1 MFVPAVGI
9 ALVPG
14 FVQMTLQLFFGI
26 TPAPPDS
33 AHLLGRWRPA
43 MTILIMAVLRLPV
56 PGRLRGVL
64 GLLLTHKGIV
74 PPGNRP
80 REDQFLPETQRTPP
94 RRAQAPRH
102 GDAYVQSR
110 RMTKGN
116 DIREITDKA
125 GRDYFI
131 GPDRSYY
138 ALLAGLVSTG
148 SESGIARYRQ
158 QGQVQGS
165 SHSLSCS
172 GQSGRQCVHSKA
184 EPDHNPSGREP
195 FRPCA
200 QPPTDTAVAERPPQ
214 STLRKEPFDGYLT
227 LRTVP

>member
-148 SESGIARYRQ
+148 SESGIARYRPT
-158 QGQVQGS
+158 GAS
-165 SHSLSCS
+165 ARLLSFSVVLWTVGAAMRTFKSGTRSQPVRAGTLPAVCTAANRHRCS
-172 GQSGRQCVHSKA
+172 R
-184 EPDHNPSGREP
+184 
-195 FRPCA
+195 
-200 QPPTDTAVAERPPQ
+200 TAATIHVAERA
-214 STLRKEPFDGYLT
+214 L
-227 LRTVP
+227 